1 MKRILLSLFSMAC
14 TIAAFTQ
21 QTIQGT
27 VTDAATGELLPWCS
41 IAVKGTGKGTIT
53 NADGLFRLPLRPN
66 HDTLI
71 ITYVG
76 YASLMLPAARLT
88 RDPEIRLTRTGI
100 ELEELVI
107 HADNEYLYRIIEKCR
122 QRILRDKRYHQ
133 AKVYYG
139 IGTSTREQPVE
150 LVECYYNGYLKGISV
165 DSLLFRNGRIG
176 CAELDQRYFLTLNT
190 SKAISQFSLTRKD
203 ARYPVNPLQLTGKGL
218 RNTFILSPGQGSK
231 AHFLIGFQPR
241 EGTGDHFGGSVWI
254 DRKTGDIVKIDLKAT
269 NTARHPFTPIYPGDR
284 LEAVDLAVSGTFRMT
299 EAGNTLEQ
307 MRFSYSVTYHAARSR
322 QGVITRANT
331 PRRIETRGI
340 LFLYDYGDPFIL
352 PRFDYYSGYDDYHK
366 MSLIP
371 FNRAFWSANNALAL
385 TEEQKRD
392 LGFFAGKGLTINYS
406 EASHGRDFLDQV
418 HYDRALGENY
428 YTFWDSTRQIALNR
442 ALPQNR
448 EYPPKKINGT
458 IRTNLYRLEVQLLL
472 DIICTD
478 DSCLC
483 RSYTVFDEWRSRFH
497 LPTEKHTS
505 TFINLYV
512 DLYETERRKMQRTLD
527 SRKWSAA
534 QVDSVY
540 KATLRSARAVTNRY
554 LGEVK
559 AGENKRALEKWKEVV
574 RKELGKMEN

>member
-76 YASLMLPAARLT
+76 YASLMLPAAWLT

-133 AKVYYG
+133 TKVYYG

-231 AHFLIGFQPR
+231 AHILIGFQPR

-307 MRFSYSVTYHAARSR
+307 MRFSYSVTYLAARSR

-371 FNRAFWSANNALAL
+371 FNPGFWSANNALAL

-428 YTFWDSTRQIALNR
+428 YTFWDSTRQITLNR

-472 DIICTD
+472 DIICTG
-478 DSCLC
+478 DSCFC
-483 RSYTVFDEWRSRFH
+483 RSYTVFDEWKSRFH

-559 AGENKRALEKWKEVV
+559 AGENKRALEKWEEVV
-574 RKELGKMEN
+574 RKELGKREN